1 MTGLNND
8 WTFLAIKLIAE
19 VFHTYAVRNSE
30 SQIHLPI
37 LAGLINVF
45 AY

>member
-19 VFHTYAVRNSE
+19 VFHTYFE